1 VHDLLQEGLR
11 RHVLRVLRV
20 WRDWFIFGD
29 DILNG
34 LQVCLHC
41 NRKPLLGTSTCFLT
55 VHKLQRRVDLS
66 FYNIDKRGCMVP
78 PSYIRHWALR

>member
-1 VHDLLQEGLR
+1 MSAASADHSPIACLQADDLLWGSCYMSTIAQMDLFLGVQEGLR

-34 LQVCLHC
+34 LQV
-41 NRKPLLGTSTCFLT
+41 
-55 VHKLQRRVDLS
+55 
-66 FYNIDKRGCMVP
+66 
-78 PSYIRHWALR
+78 

>member
-34 LQVCLHC
+34 LQVYLPESVC
-41 NRKPLLGTSTCFLT
+41 KPLLDTSRRPSPDIN
-55 VHKLQRRVDLS
+55 LQR
-66 FYNIDKRGCMVP
+66 
-78 PSYIRHWALR
+78 